1 MSSIII
7 QEGDALLNFQ
17 KILEKAGLK
26 QNMIVGDLG
35 CGGVGYFVLQAA
47 KMIGKDGIVY
57 AIDILKTAL
66 RGIESKARL
75 EKIYNIKTIWSNLEI
90 YKATKIKDKEL
101 DVILLT
107 NIMHQS
113 KNPSFIFKEAIRMLK
128 KDGKILI
135 VEWEQTDSL
144 FGPEVKN
151 RISKKTIEKIADE
164 NNLKKE
170 EDFKAGK
177 YHYGIIFK
185 KK

>member
-1 MSSIII
+1 MSHKII
-7 QEGDALLNFQ
+7 QDDALLNFQ
-17 KILEKAGLK
+17 KILERAGLR

-47 KMIGKDGIVY
+47 KMVGKDGIVY

-66 RGIESKARL
+66 QGIESKARL
-75 EKIYNIKTIWSNLEI
+75 EKLYNIKTIWSDLEI
-90 YKATKIKDKEL
+90 YKATKIKDGEL
-101 DVILLT
+101 DVVLLT

-113 KNPSFIFKEAIRMLK
+113 KNPSSIIREAIRMLK

-135 VEWEQTDSL
+135 VEWEQTGSP
-144 FGPEVKN
+144 FGPKVEN
-151 RISKKTIEKIADE
+151 RISKKMIEKIANT

-170 EDFKAGK
+170 KEFKAGK

-185 KK
+185 KQ